1 MNLRTTYKYIY
12 YLFLTFLFCF
22 VLLILVSF
30 FPISGNIKMLSVLS
44 GSMEPAIHTGS
55 VVVEKPESEYKVGDI
70 VTFGKDDTRNVPT
83 THRIVA
89 SRAQGGVLVFTTK
102 GDANNAPDMNEV
114 SFGDVHGKVLFSIPY
129 FGYIIDFVRKP
140 AGLFLVVILPVGVV
154 IFDEVRKIIAEIKKF
169 KKNV

>member
-30 FPISGNIKMLSVLS
+30 FPISGNIKLLSVLS

-89 SRAQGGVLVFTTK
+89 SRAQGGVLVFKTK